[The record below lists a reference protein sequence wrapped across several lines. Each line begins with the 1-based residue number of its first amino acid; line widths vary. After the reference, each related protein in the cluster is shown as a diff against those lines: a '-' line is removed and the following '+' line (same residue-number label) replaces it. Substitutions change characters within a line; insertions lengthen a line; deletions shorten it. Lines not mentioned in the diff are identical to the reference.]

1 MASPPTDS
9 NATRF
14 GVRLHAP
21 DGSNREALEDLA
33 RVLSTFARRPTGS
46 LAEQL
51 SKGPIVLE
59 EGLTENEARELVE
72 VFRQMGAL
80 AELVEPSSRSTRP
93 LFAQSEAAQI
103 ASAWRQVV
111 SGTRPVSSVG
121 AAAAAAEP
129 GETRRMSAMGPGL
142 AEPPT
147 TRFQAASAAPP
158 IVAAPAVRDVATL
171 PTQPQAA
178 AGADT
183 TVLPAHVASTDALA
197 SLESPALPED
207 ALERDDPFA
216 TVELRRPS
224 LEVASAVPG
233 GNLAQTTEL
242 DRMDQLETREMPAR
256 AARCPSP
263 ELNVDAGVSE
273 DARTAPLHAQA
284 ATIPQHGIADRATV
298 PRNPVAGSHD
308 TTRLAGG
315 DGRTPQA
322 LNVMDTGS
330 MGSVAPGPRIFQ
342 LAAPP
347 SLPSDTGRLGTPARL
362 DPVTD
367 AAARFVAEAESRR
380 PRAGAV
386 QTERPGVYKL
396 PPSRPKAEPSVV
408 TSVTADEALARAS
421 APAERVASGPTPA
434 APAPA
439 PAAATHTPREARKPI
454 PQARPSMVPSSHFD
468 HDPRRAAWMSM
479 LVPGLGQVY
488 NGQRERGILFALGT
502 PLVLPYLFGI
512 YDAWQVAESIAAG
525 RYLAP
530 DPSLRRQAY
539 VGQVALGLAM
549 IAGVI
554 VALLIWDR
562 ASVGEPTPGLAPTPP
577 VVAVAPPTA
586 APREVAVAPSRV
598 PLGDDLP
605 VPELMRKGRQAC
617 GRGLYA
623 ECEEIMHAIIARE
636 PENRDA
642 MSLLVE
648 AAGRRT
654 SGSAPPSVIRT
665 P

>member
-1 MASPPTDS
+1 MATPPTDPQ
-9 NATRF
+9 ATRF

-51 SKGPIVLE
+51 APGPIVLE
-59 EGLTENEARELVE
+59 EGLTETEARELVE

-93 LFAQSEAAQI
+93 LFAQGEAAQI

-111 SGTRPVSSVG
+111 SGTRPVSSVN

-129 GETRRMSAMGPGL
+129 GETRRMSALGPGL
-142 AEPPT
+142 SEPPT

-158 IVAAPAVRDVATL
+158 IVAAPTARDVSSL
-171 PTQPQAA
+171 PTQPQSAV
-178 AGADT
+178 GADT
-183 TVLPAHVASTDALA
+183 TVLPAHVASTDAFA

-224 LEVASAVPG
+224 LEVASALPG
-233 GNLAQTTEL
+233 SSLAQTTEL
-242 DRMDQLETREMPAR
+242 ERMDRVETREMPAR
-256 AARCPSP
+256 PARQPFPEHGDAAFP
-263 ELNVDAGVSE
+263 SE
-273 DARTAPLHAQA
+273 DARTTPLHAQPT
-284 ATIPQHGIADRATV
+284 TIPQHGIADRATV
-298 PRNPVAGSHD
+298 PRNPVAGPHD

-315 DGRTPQA
+315 EAKSSEAFD
-322 LNVMDTGS
+322 VMDTGS

-396 PPSRPKAEPSVV
+396 PPTRPKAEPSVV
-408 TSVTADEALARAS
+408 ASVSADEAVARAS
-421 APAERVASGPTPA
+421 APAERTGSGPTPA
-434 APAPA
+434 EPAPA
-439 PAAATHTPREARKPI
+439 ERHTPRSERKPI
-454 PQARPSMVPSSHFD
+454 PAARPSMMPSSHFD
-468 HDPRRAAWMSM
+468 HDPRRAAWMST

-530 DPSLRRQAY
+530 DPTLRRQAY

-549 IAGVI
+549 VAGV
-554 VALLIWDR
+554 VVGLLIWER
-562 ASVGEPTPGLAPTPP
+562 ASVSEPTAGPTQASP
-577 VVAVAPPTA
+577 VVATAPPTSA
-586 APREVAVAPSRV
+586 APREVAAAPTRV

-605 VPELMRKGRQAC
+605 VPDLMRKGRQAC